1 MGIVKS
7 IARLDQRTRRR
18 LWLPLLTATIVLVY
32 PFQTTV
38 VPAWHIRVIDD
49 TGLAVAG
56 MKVTEHW
63 QHNSLESIGHED
75 FQTTD
80 RDGRVSFPA
89 RPIRSSL
96 FARGLAPLLKT
107 LKEGNRALLGRY
119 ASVVVWGNRNYE
131 TGVAIYKPGEVPI
144 GEIVISRAK

>member
-1 MGIVKS
+1 MEIFNR
-7 IARLDQRTRRR
+7 IARLDERILRR
-18 LWLPLLTATIVLVY
+18 LWLPFLIAVIVLVY

-38 VPAWHIRVIDD
+38 APAWHLRVVDD
-49 TGLAVAG
+49 TGLAVVG

-63 QHNSLESIGHED
+63 QHNSLESNGHED
-75 FQTTD
+75 LETTD

-96 FARGLAPLLKT
+96 FARALGPLIKT
-107 LKEGNRALLGRY
+107 FKEGKRGPY

-131 TGVAIYKPGEVPI
+131 TGVAIYKPGEAPI
-144 GEIVISRAK
+144 GEIVIGRVK